1 LTACG
6 GRAGGTRGPRHLLPA
21 LSLVTAVM
29 MGVWARGQAKTF
41 TVTST
46 ADAGANTL
54 RDAITQ
60 ANADTTTVGPDT
72 IAFAIGQ
79 GGVPTIVL
87 ASVLPAIARPVVID
101 GTTQQPGSMVQIS
114 GGGTVDGGLLLIG
127 GNSTV
132 SGLVVNGFVTYGIQ
146 LATVGANVVTGCIVG
161 LDPTGT
167 VKAGADMVRGIWV
180 N

>member
-6 GRAGGTRGPRHLLPA
+6 GRAGGSGGHRTFAHA
-21 LSLVTAVM
+21 VALVTAVM
-29 MGVWARGQAKTF
+29 MGVCARAQAKTF

-60 ANADTTTVGPDT
+60 ANADTTTVGPDS

-127 GNSTV
+127 GESQGNR
-132 SGLVVNGFVTYGIQ
+132 
-146 LATVGANVVTGCIVG
+146 VGWTW
-161 LDPTGT
+161 LGT
-167 VKAGADMVRGIWV
+167 HG
-180 N
+180 